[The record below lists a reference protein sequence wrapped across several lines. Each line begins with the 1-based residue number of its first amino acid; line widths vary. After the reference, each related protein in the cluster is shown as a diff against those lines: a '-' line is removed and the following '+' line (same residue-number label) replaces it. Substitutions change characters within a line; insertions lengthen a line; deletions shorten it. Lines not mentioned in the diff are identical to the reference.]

1 MATQRE
7 EYENHH
13 RKQLAY
19 EQEYRAKALWALRA
33 QKQPFIKMAK
43 ERDPLTAMVNI
54 DMLIRPEPLTK
65 FYERLYSAIA
75 PKEAKEYYKQLLG
88 QKSGQ
93 QFGQLLTKETMLGFG
108 ISDTWLAALQEWL
121 RTWLALQITQMTDYT
136 KRILLAIIS
145 EGLQNGYSYDEMID
159 KMQATGL
166 DRVRAANIARTETN
180 RALGWAKYDALGKLP
195 YPVRVI
201 WIAARD
207 KRTRGAEPNDKADH
221 FDLNG
226 QMQEYNQPFTDMRSG
241 AKMLFPG
248 DVSLGAGAGDV
259 CNCRCTIGSKRIN

>member
-7 EYENHH
+7 EYRSHH

-33 QKQPFIKMAK
+33 QKAPFIKMAK
-43 ERDPLTAMVNI
+43 EKDPLTAMMNI
-54 DMLIRPEPLTK
+54 DTLIRPEPLTK

-75 PKEAKEYYKQLLG
+75 LKEAKEYYKQ
-88 QKSGQ
+88 QIQ
-93 QFGQLLTKETMLGFG
+93 VKETMLGFG

-145 EGLQNGYSYDEMID
+145 EGLQNGDSYDEMID

-226 QMQEYNQPFTDMRSG
+226 QMQEYNQPFTDIRSG